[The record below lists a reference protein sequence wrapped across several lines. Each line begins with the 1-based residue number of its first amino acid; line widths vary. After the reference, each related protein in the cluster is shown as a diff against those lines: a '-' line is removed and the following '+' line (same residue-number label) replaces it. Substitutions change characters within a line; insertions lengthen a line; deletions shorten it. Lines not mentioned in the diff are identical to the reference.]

1 MNFFVQFVLKFMTAG
16 EDKFD
21 NSEELYQEKF
31 LVFSSTSFRSFSCPT
46 SFRADHSKQLMVE
59 AEYDNYNN
67 NNLFQFIIYS
77 SDNNISD
84 VTNIY
89 GGKLS

>member
-1 MNFFVQFVLKFMTAG
+1 
-16 EDKFD
+16 
-21 NSEELYQEKF
+21 
-31 LVFSSTSFRSFSCPT
+31 
-46 SFRADHSKQLMVE
+46 MVE